1 MKINHKYEFDDDVA
15 SICESTAA
23 LTEGCRLPVRM
34 HKTDDWPLAEI
45 VSIKELDGRRQF
57 YVHYV
62 DFNKRLDEWVNE
74 EDLYTRKVQ
83 FPRRDGSQTGTSTGV
98 TTPQRHHSLA
108 GSVSRPTSPQHSGSG
123 SLTAIQS
130 TPSGPT
136 SSAPP
141 PAGLP
146 GLVAPPGTPSSAG
159 ELVNGNNL
167 AAALQK
173 RINRKRKVH
182 GGSAHGHHSLQV
194 PQQQS
199 HTHPATPQTPSAT
212 PVHVTGDGLISGAA
226 NEDGDG
232 SQDGKT
238 PTPRQ
243 SGSMVT
249 HQDDVVTRMKNVE
262 MIELGRHRIKPWY
275 FSPYP
280 QELCQMPC
288 IYICEFCLK
297 YRKSRKCLERHLSKC
312 NLRHPPGNEIY
323 RKHTISFFEIDG
335 RKNKVYA
342 QNLCLLAKLFL
353 DHKTLYYD
361 TDPFLFYVMTEFDS
375 RGFHIVG
382 YFSKEKESTE
392 DYNVACILTMP
403 PYQRKGY
410 GKLLIEFSYE
420 LSKFEG
426 KTGSPEKP
434 LSDLGLLSYRSYW
447 AQTILE
453 IFISQ
458 NPSTDGEKP
467 TITINDICECTSIK
481 KEDVIST
488 LQNLNLIN
496 YYKGQY
502 IVCINRD
509 TIEQH
514 RRAMDKRKIRI
525 DSKCLHWT
533 AKDWSKR
540 SK

>member
-1 MKINHKYEFDDDVA
+1 MKITNKMDVDEGLS
-15 SICESTAA
+15 SICESTGA

-34 HKTDDWPLAEI
+34 HGTDDWPLAEI
-45 VSIKELDGRRQF
+45 VSVKEGPGQKLF

-62 DFNKRLDEWVNE
+62 DFNKRLDEWVSE
-74 EDLYTRKVQ
+74 EYLDTRKVQ
-83 FPRRDGSQTGTSTGV
+83 FPRRDGTATGQSTGV
-98 TTPQRHHSLA
+98 TTPKKHGHSIA
-108 GSVSRPTSPQHSGSG
+108 GGISRPPSPIPGSEMLNG
-123 SLTAIQS
+123 SA
-130 TPSGPT
+130 
-136 SSAPP
+136 
-141 PAGLP
+141 
-146 GLVAPPGTPSSAG
+146 V
-159 ELVNGNNL
+159 L

-173 RINRKRKVH
+173 KMNRKRKVR
-182 GGSAHGHHSLQV
+182 GEREGSLSGTIKEISNSKP
-194 PQQQS
+194 PQ
-199 HTHPATPQTPSAT
+199 P
-212 PVHVTGDGLISGAA
+212 PVVLDSEEI
-226 NEDGDG
+226 
-232 SQDGKT
+232 SQDGPT
-238 PTPRQ
+238 PPTPRQ

-249 HQDDVVTRMKNVE
+249 HHDDVVTRMKNIE

-275 FSPYP
+275 FAPYP
-280 QELCQMPC
+280 QELCQMKC

-297 YRKSRKCLERHLSKC
+297 YRKSKKCLERHLAKC
-312 NLRHPPGNEIY
+312 NLKHPPGNEIY
-323 RKHTISFFEIDG
+323 RKATISFFEIDG

-361 TDPFLFYVMTEFDS
+361 TDPFLFYVMTEYDS

-458 NPSTDGEKP
+458 KPTGDNEKP
-467 TITINDICECTSIK
+467 QITINEICELTSIK

-502 IVCINRD
+502 IVCISRD
-509 TIEQH
+509 IIEQH
-514 RRAMDKRKIRI
+514 KKAMDKRKIRI
-525 DSKCLHWT
+525 DPKCLHWT
-533 AKDWSKR
+533 PKDWSKR
-540 SK
+540 SKW